1 MMNYKSAVLAEA
13 ENIQGSVAETI
24 GFQAVKLYSVTSWLR
39 RCWRTDCLHV
49 LGDWI
54 WFMWM
59 L

>member
-39 RCWRTDCLHV
+39 RC
-49 LGDWI
+49 
-54 WFMWM
+54 
-59 L
+59 